1 MVILMVLAMLLLLV
15 VFTIQLGDASS
26 NLHRLED
33 RTRQREQNYQVA
45 RSAVELSVELLKVDD
60 VDTDSARD
68 AWALGSQRLR
78 WEGRDL
84 YLEIRDEESRF
95 PISLLPADTK
105 PDADPDR
112 QLYVQALER
121 MLSKSGLAG
130 APAVASLLD
139 WIDLDDD
146 VRTNGAEQG
155 SYPQLTV
162 KNGPLDNVDEL
173 ERLRNWGPPQLP
185 PPPALDPSSPR
196 LDEFKSMFQSGTA
209 KTGLANWGDFLSAYA
224 KGKINLNT
232 APKEVLGSLDE
243 AMSDSVVTELI
254 AYRSR
259 NVLHNQEDLKK
270 IPGIDNDLAFRLNKM
285 TGYASQV
292 FRVRVIVTSREI
304 PLELEAMLERK
315 SQREIVVRYW
325 RAR

>member
-1 MVILMVLAMLLLLV
+1 MVILMVLATLLLLI
-15 VFTIQLGDASS
+15 VFTLQLGDSS
-26 NLHRLED
+26 TALHKLED
-33 RTRQREQNYQVA
+33 RVRQREQNYQVA
-45 RSAVELSVELLKVDD
+45 RSAVELAMDLLKVDEVD
-60 VDTDSARD
+60 VDSARD

-84 YLEIRDEESRF
+84 ILEIRDEESRF
-95 PISLLPADTK
+95 PISQLPVPGK
-105 PDADPDR
+105 EEPDR

-121 MLSKSGLAG
+121 LLTKAGLPG
-130 APAVASLLD
+130 APAVASLQDWLD
-139 WIDLDDD
+139 ADDD

-162 KNGPLDNVDEL
+162 KNGPLDSIDEL

-185 PPPALDPSSPR
+185 PPPPLDPSSPN
-196 LDEFKSMFQSGTA
+196 LDAFRSMFQNEAS
-209 KTGLANWGDFLSAYA
+209 KSGLASWGDFLSAYA
-224 KGKINLNT
+224 QGKINANT

-254 AYRSR
+254 AFRSR

-270 IPGIDNDLAFRLNKM
+270 IPGIDNDLAFRLNKLM
-285 TGYASQV
+285 GYSSQV
-292 FRVRVIVTSREI
+292 FRVRVVVTSREI

-315 SQREIVVRYW
+315 SQKEIAVRYW